1 MPDSDRNRNWDV
13 IVVGGGPA
21 GLTAARVAAEAGVR
35 VLVLE
40 EHPQV
45 GRPVRCTGLLS
56 PRGLEEAGI
65 PPDSQIVLRAIRG
78 GIIHAPDG
86 FRMEIEAPEPRAY
99 VLDRAA
105 FDRELARRARR
116 AGAEIWTGVRAV
128 GLHINIDIGRDRAN
142 HAPTLELHVRHGA
155 EQLTLA
161 ATLLIGADGAEGR
174 VARWAGLGPPR
185 ELIYTLQAEVA
196 YRLGDGSRVEVF
208 LGERTAPG
216 FFAWA
221 VPAGAGRARIGL
233 GSPVR
238 RNLRDHFVRL
248 LERFGNPP
256 ILEVHGGVIPLGP
269 PARTVAE
276 DEHILLVGDAA
287 AQVKPTSG
295 GGLYTGLVCARFAGE
310 VAAEAVKRGELSPN
324 ILQEYERRWR
334 AAIGRELELG
344 LLARRVFTKMDD
356 ASLSGLIRGLA
367 HPEILAIIE
376 QYGDIDYPSRLLK
389 ELLKRPKLWGRLLGL
404 FPSRGSLAEMVK
416 RLASQVERGP

>member
-1 MPDSDRNRNWDV
+1 MPNSDRSWDV

-40 EHPQV
+40 EHPQI
-45 GRPVRCTGLLS
+45 GQPVRCTGLLS
-56 PRGLEEAGI
+56 PRGLKEAGI
-65 PPDSQIVLRAIRG
+65 SHDEGIVLRAIRG
-78 GIIHAPDG
+78 GFIYAPDG

-99 VLDRAA
+99 VLDRVA
-105 FDRELARRARR
+105 FDRELAQGALR
-116 AGAEIWTGVRAV
+116 AGAELWTGAQAIELRIHRTDPARA
-128 GLHINIDIGRDRAN
+128 
-142 HAPTLELHVRHGA
+142 LELHVRHGA
-155 EQLTLA
+155 EHLTLTA
-161 ATLLIGADGAEGR
+161 RLLIGADGARGR
-174 VARWAGLGPPR
+174 VARWAGLGGPR

-196 YRLGDGSRVEVF
+196 YHPRPEHDGYIEVF
-208 LGERTAPG
+208 LGERIAPG

-233 GSPVR
+233 GTPDR
-238 RNLRDHFVRL
+238 RTLRSCFAKL

-256 ILEVHGGVIPLGP
+256 ILGVHGGAIPLGP
-269 PARTVAE
+269 PVRTIAE
-276 DEHILLVGDAA
+276 AGAGHILLVGDAA

-295 GGLYTGLVCARFAGE
+295 GGLYTGLVCAKLAGE
-310 VAAEAVKRGELSPN
+310 VAAEAIEKEGGLSWES
-324 ILQEYERRWR
+324 LQEYERRWR

-344 LLARRVFTKMDD
+344 LLARRVFTSLDD
-356 ASLSGLIRGLA
+356 ATLSGLIRGLA

-404 FPSRGSLAEMVK
+404 LPSRGRLAELIK
-416 RLASQVERGP
+416 RLAMRVEKGC